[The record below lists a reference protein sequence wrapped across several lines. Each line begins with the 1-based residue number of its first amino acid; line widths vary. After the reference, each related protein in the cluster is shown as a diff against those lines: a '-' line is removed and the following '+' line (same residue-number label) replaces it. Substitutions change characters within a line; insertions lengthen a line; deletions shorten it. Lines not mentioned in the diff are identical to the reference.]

1 MSISATQKHWLLSKT
16 LLKKL
21 HKGNIDTFQSYLT
34 EQDLAAFNDVEYIP
48 QSIDTYLSYQ
58 SFLSQFHPIR
68 IYESVKEL
76 PEEMQDLTF
85 SSLPENQIANI
96 QKRFTL
102 PIKQIPECYKKL
114 FMKKLLE
121 HMYEKMP
128 IVQEFDP
135 NAAHDKLL
143 QLPSYLIIRLC
154 DLLGM
159 YDLSIEIRHVIN
171 QKMLQNIY
179 HAITDTQSHFLRRHL
194 QSSEY
199 HPDIPKLN
207 LSSWSGDKTS
217 LSKAIHYR
225 GLIRF
230 CVALSNYESSVLKF
244 LSYKLDPQRSEFLN
258 DYTKTNIDERLAQQ
272 MSILLDHALE
282 TITSYQP
289 KGA

>member
-1 MSISATQKHWLLSKT
+1 MLSKI

-21 HKGNIDTFQSYLT
+21 HKGNIDTFQSYLS
-34 EQDLAAFNDVEYIP
+34 EQDLAAFNEIEFIP

-58 SFLSQFHPIR
+58 SFLNQFHPIR
-68 IYESVKEL
+68 IYECIKKL
-76 PEEMQDLTF
+76 PEEIQDLTF

-128 IVQEFDP
+128 IIQEFDP
-135 NAAHDKLL
+135 NAAQDKLL
-143 QLPSYLIIRLC
+143 QLPSHLIIRLC

-179 HAITDTQSHFLRRHL
+179 HAITDSQSNFLRRHL

-207 LSSWSGDKTS
+207 LLNWSGDKTS

-230 CVALSNYESSVLKF
+230 CVALSSYESSVLKF

-258 DYTKTNIDERLAQQ
+258 DYKKTNIDERLAQQ